1 MMMSNKRKGHLPSPE
16 EAPAV
21 QPTPEVK
28 PPAEPVTPAIPVED
42 PPVKP
47 VERPEKIS
55 PYDFPPP
62 GEGFF
67 PEIFD

>member
-1 MMMSNKRKGHLPSPE
+1 MSDQRKENLTSPE
-16 EAPAV
+16 EAPAAP
-21 QPTPEVK
+21 QTPEIQ

-47 VERPEKIS
+47 VELPEKIS